1 MRHAGPGCGGTG
13 SGALACADVD
23 FRIFTEPQQGATY
36 TDLLRVAQATEA
48 AGYDAFFRSDHF
60 LAMGGGSGE
69 PGPTDSW
76 VTLGAL
82 GRETSRIRL
91 GTLVTSATF
100 RLPGP
105 LAVAVA
111 QADEMSGGR
120 IEFGLGSGWFE
131 AEHTAYGIPFPLLA
145 ERFDRYT
152 EQLEILTGLWATP
165 PGSRFSYAGEHYT
178 VTDSPALPRPVQ
190 QPGPPVIVGGKGRK
204 RTPELAAR
212 FAAEFNVP
220 FSPLDE
226 CVEQFA
232 RVDDACRAAG
242 RDPSGVVHS
251 VAQMLCLG
259 RDDAQLAARAE
270 AIGQTVDGARS
281 SLLTGTVNEV
291 VDAVGRIRETGVTRL
306 YAQVLDLSDLDHVE
320 QFASE
325 VVAQI

>member
-1 MRHAGPGCGGTG
+1 M
-13 SGALACADVD
+13 D

-36 TDLLRVAQATEA
+36 SDLLRVARATED

-60 LAMGGGSGE
+60 LAMGDASGE

-131 AEHTAYGIPFPLLA
+131 AEHAAYGIPFPTLS

-165 PGSRFSYAGEHYT
+165 AGERFSYQGKHYT

-190 QPGPPVIVGGKGRK
+190 QAGPPVIVGGKGRK

-220 FSPLDE
+220 FSQYEDAAA
-226 CVEQFA
+226 QFA
-232 RVDDACRAAG
+232 LVDDACRAAG
-242 RDPSGVVHS
+242 RDPSGIVHS
-251 VAQMLCLG
+251 VAHTLVLG
-259 RDDAQLAARAE
+259 RDDAQVARRAE
-270 AIGQTVDGARS
+270 AIGRSVDDARQ
-281 SLLTGTVNEV
+281 SLLTGTTDEV
-291 VDAVGRIRETGVTRL
+291 VDAIGRMREIGVARL
-306 YAQVLDLSDLDHVE
+306 YAQVLDLADLDHVE

-325 VVAQI
+325 VVPQLT